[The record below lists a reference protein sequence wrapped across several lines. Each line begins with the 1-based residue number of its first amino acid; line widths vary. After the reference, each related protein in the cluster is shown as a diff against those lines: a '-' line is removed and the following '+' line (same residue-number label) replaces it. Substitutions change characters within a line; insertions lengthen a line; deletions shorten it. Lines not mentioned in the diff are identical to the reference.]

1 MADLSQTAVQAVQHA
16 ANSQPDAAVAL
27 VGILPVA
34 ERRRFRDTVRL
45 LAEVL
50 DPLTRCPADG
60 RYVPSDDPQLARVGH
75 PGHAQRWH
83 RDCFSAAERMAVADG
98 LDPDDPAPSRCRP

>member
-16 ANSQPDAAVAL
+16 ANAQPDAAVSL
-27 VGILPVA
+27 VQTLPVA

-50 DPLTRCPADG
+50 DPLSRCRG
-60 RYVPSDDPQLARVGH
+60 CSRYLALDDPQLVRVGH

-83 RDCFSAAERMAVADG
+83 RDCRAAMS
-98 LDPDDPAPSRCRP
+98 PQ